1 MFPILLLVYKIGL
14 VLRITDIA
22 AKGCFGCGF
31 KSQNSKKNWREAGSG
46 FIFPAGRAERVT
58 RNSELGTW
66 PTRRVIE
73 LVELYEP
80 NRLYEPNSTL
90 E

>member
-31 KSQNSKKNWREAGSG
+31 KSQNSKKNWGEAGSG
-46 FIFPAGRAERVT
+46 FVSPRV
-58 RNSELGTW
+58 G
-66 PTRRVIE
+66 
-73 LVELYEP
+73 P
-80 NRLYEPNSTL
+80 NG
-90 E
+90 